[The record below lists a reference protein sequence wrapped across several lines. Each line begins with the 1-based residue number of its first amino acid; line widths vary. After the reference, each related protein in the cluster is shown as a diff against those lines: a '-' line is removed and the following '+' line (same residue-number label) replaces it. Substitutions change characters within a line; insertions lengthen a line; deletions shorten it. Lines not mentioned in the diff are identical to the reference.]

1 MSLCGGEAQGTV
13 TIGEASYTLDFSA
26 RDKRAAENIME
37 EESVTLRKVETK
49 VEGECGINQ
58 RNKAKMKVGERP
70 VVRLRRGTRR
80 SKRASKERTIEVA
93 VFVDDVMYSRSEGK
107 KPEGVS
113 TEDFIQDI
121 VFTYMNAVQQIY
133 SSSKLDSK
141 LRLVL
146 VRLVG
151 PGFHVIFVTF
161 TDLNDHQDI
170 MSAAPADLDKRDG
183 DIETYLENF
192 CRQLYLF
199 VCQTLQIFQIILV
212 GYCSNGMIQRTW
224 AI

>member
-1 MSLCGGEAQGTV
+1 MTL
-13 TIGEASYTLDFSA
+13 GEASYTLDFSEE
-26 RDKRAAENIME
+26 RLKRAAENIME
-37 EESVTLRKVETK
+37 EEESVAPRKVETK

-80 SKRASKERTIEVA
+80 SKRSIKERTIEVA
-93 VFVDDVMYSRSEGK
+93 VFVDDVMYSRAEGK
-107 KPEGVS
+107 KPTGVT

-146 VRLVG
+146 VRLVR
-151 PGFHVIFVTF
+151 PGFLVIFSRFVT
-161 TDLNDHQDI
+161 LKI
-170 MSAAPADLDKRDG
+170 
-183 DIETYLENF
+183 
-192 CRQLYLF
+192 
-199 VCQTLQIFQIILV
+199 
-212 GYCSNGMIQRTW
+212 
-224 AI
+224 

>member
-1 MSLCGGEAQGTV
+1 MSLCGEEAQGTV
-13 TIGEASYTLDFSA
+13 SIGDASYTLDFSA
-26 RDKRAAENIME
+26 RGKRAAENIME
-37 EESVTLRKVETK
+37 EESVTLSKVETK
-49 VEGECGINQ
+49 VEHECGINQ

-107 KPEGVS
+107 KPADVS
-113 TEDFIQDI
+113 TEDFIKDI

-151 PGFHVIFVTF
+151 FHVIFHQHPVITCYVTF
-161 TDLNDHQDI
+161 LPKI
-170 MSAAPADLDKRDG
+170 
-183 DIETYLENF
+183 
-192 CRQLYLF
+192 
-199 VCQTLQIFQIILV
+199 
-212 GYCSNGMIQRTW
+212 
-224 AI
+224 

>member
-13 TIGEASYTLDFSA
+13 TIGEVSYALEFSG
-26 RDKRAAENIME
+26 REKRAAENIMD
-37 EESVTLRKVETK
+37 EESVTPRKVETK

-93 VFVDDVMYSRSEGK
+93 VFVDDVMYSRAEGK
-107 KPEGVS
+107 KPVSVS

-151 PGFHVIFVTF
+151 SGFHVIFTQFVTF
-161 TDLNDHQDI
+161 RVKDLNHYQDI
-170 MSAAPADLDKRDG
+170 MSTAAADLDKRDG
-183 DIETYLENF
+183 DIESYLENF
-192 CRQLYLF
+192 CR
-199 VCQTLQIFQIILV
+199 
-212 GYCSNGMIQRTW
+212 
-224 AI
+224 